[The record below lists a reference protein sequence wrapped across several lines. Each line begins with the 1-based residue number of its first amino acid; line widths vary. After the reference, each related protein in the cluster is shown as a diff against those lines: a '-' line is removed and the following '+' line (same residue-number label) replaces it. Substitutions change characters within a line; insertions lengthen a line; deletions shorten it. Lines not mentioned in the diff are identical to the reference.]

1 MLARPFFAWFEPV
14 QSQQVAFMVLVL
26 LCIETCFTQVNSVGI
41 WLADP
46 VTRSVNQIRTF
57 FTNIRKSKEEEAKQG
72 VVWCGLYTS
81 FQTTIFKHDILKYAI
96 LGGGKIDFWSKLT
109 ILTKWDYTISVW
121 FLIFPQ
127 FLWILLNKSIFFIEQ
142 LLFITYEL
150 INKFLISSCKTY

>member
-1 MLARPFFAWFEPV
+1 MLARRPFFATFEPV

-57 FTNIRKSKEEEAKQG
+57 FTNIRKSKEDEKLGKARGG
-72 VVWCGLYTS
+72 VVSIAL
-81 FQTTIFKHDILKYAI
+81 FRTTIFKHDILKYAI

-109 ILTKWDYTISVW
+109 ILTKWDCTPNIGMISN
-121 FLIFPQ
+121 IFSVSQIFAKQIKIFHLTTFVCPTKFIKQ
-127 FLWILLNKSIFFIEQ
+127 NLYLKS
-142 LLFITYEL
+142 
-150 INKFLISSCKTY
+150 